1 MGPRM
6 PGLTPNAAGRRSRCP
21 RERGITLVETL
32 VALLVLSVGMLGIAG
47 LFVQSVRNSR
57 TALLRTQ
64 AVNLVADMTDRIR
77 ANANAGPAYDLATY
91 GDEPAGRRC
100 ASAVDE
106 AGVNCSMEELAE
118 DDLARWQAAVRQTLP
133 TIAGEPPVT
142 EVQYIAPPGASQP
155 ERYRVAVAWGEP
167 GEGSADGEPLAY
179 RYESSVIIMPRPPIS

>member
-1 MGPRM
+1 M
-6 PGLTPNAAGRRSRCP
+6 PGLTDITAGHRSRSV
-21 RERGITLVETL
+21 RARGITLVETL

-77 ANANAGPAYDLATY
+77 ANANAGPAYDLSTY
-91 GDEPAGRRC
+91 ADAPAGHRC
-100 ASAVDE
+100 AAAADE
-106 AGVNCSMEELAE
+106 AGVNCSVEELAE
-118 DDLARWQAAVRQTLP
+118 DDLARWQAAVRDTLP
-133 TIAGEPPVT
+133 TIGGQPPVT
-142 EVQYIAPPGASQP
+142 EVEYVAPPGASQP

-167 GEGSADGEPLAY
+167 GAGEANGEPREY